1 MSLCQNCFHKEICTV
16 FRETVSHKGI
26 LAQVS
31 QCQHHSAG
39 ASSQAPAQASQKNG
53 STSMMDLQV
62 MAAKVNVEAINSRSE
77 KIHEL
82 MKNTKRAEPKT
93 GLLAKIKVE

>member
-1 MSLCQNCFHKEICTV
+1 
-16 FRETVSHKGI
+16 
-26 LAQVS
+26 
-31 QCQHHSAG
+31 
-39 ASSQAPAQASQKNG
+39 
-53 STSMMDLQV
+53 MMDLQA